1 MFSSTNHAIQ
11 DCLCMIIYNCLNEQ
25 NRYCACL
32 LQSSFCVFGIQS
44 CISQLTQDKA
54 ICTCSRLLK
63 FFHNFYL
70 CFFQDAA
77 CKRPPWTEDHFSRGS
92 FVWREDS
99 TWVGVGI
106 NNQIQQGGG
115 GGGGGAGEG
124 GGGGGGGG
132 GVGAHEK
139 FGWRTVLPRPSNCD
153 CFRQKSFILLSSPPL
168 PLLWVRSGTWL

>member
-1 MFSSTNHAIQ
+1 
-11 DCLCMIIYNCLNEQ
+11 MIIYNCLNEQ

-63 FFHNFYL
+63 FFPNL

-115 GGGGGAGEG
+115 GGWCSWEVWVEDCVTEAFKLWQFQTKIIHFAEFPPPSPFCGSDQVPG
-124 GGGGGGGG
+124 
-132 GVGAHEK
+132 
-139 FGWRTVLPRPSNCD
+139 FSVLFNYV
-153 CFRQKSFILLSSPPL
+153 K
-168 PLLWVRSGTWL
+168 LLWLIYLF

>member
-1 MFSSTNHAIQ
+1 MLATFPATNNKYPATWNLS
-11 DCLCMIIYNCLNEQ
+11 DNP
-25 NRYCACL
+25 
-32 LQSSFCVFGIQS
+32 GIQS

-106 NNQIQQGGG
+106 NNQIQRGGG
-115 GGGGGAGEG
+115 GG
-124 GGGGGGGG
+124 
-132 GVGAHEK
+132 GAHEK
-139 FGWRTVLPRPSNCD
+139 FGWRTVLPRPSNSD
-153 CFRQKSFILLSSPPL
+153 CFRQKSFILLSSPPPFCGSDQVPGFSVL
-168 PLLWVRSGTWL
+168 FNYVFSFCG

>member
-1 MFSSTNHAIQ
+1 MLATFPATNNKYPATWNLS
-11 DCLCMIIYNCLNEQ
+11 DNP
-25 NRYCACL
+25 
-32 LQSSFCVFGIQS
+32 GIQS

-106 NNQIQQGGG
+106 NNQIQRGGG
-115 GGGGGAGEG
+115 GWCSWEVWVEDCVTEAFKLWLFQTKIIHFAEFPPPFCGSDQVPG
-124 GGGGGGGG
+124 
-132 GVGAHEK
+132 
-139 FGWRTVLPRPSNCD
+139 FSVLFNYV
-153 CFRQKSFILLSSPPL
+153 FSFC
-168 PLLWVRSGTWL
+168 G

>member
-106 NNQIQQGGG
+106 NNQIQRGGG
-115 GGGGGAGEG
+115 GGLVVMRSLGGGLCYRGLQTVTVSDKNHSFCWVPPPPPF
-124 GGGGGGGG
+124 
-132 GVGAHEK
+132 VGQIRYLALVPCL
-139 FGWRTVLPRPSNCD
+139 TMY
-153 CFRQKSFILLSSPPL
+153 SFC
-168 PLLWVRSGTWL
+168 G